1 MKWILIGLLIVVVML
16 IAYSVSEQYK
26 EKYDFYLNLKNF
38 LNQFKLNL
46 AFKQEKIIN
55 FLNNIN
61 AKKQFNLFIQ
71 EYKNYLN
78 NNELNL
84 SQIKI
89 LDDDEKQE
97 LTEIITNIG
106 CMDAANEIQQLETF
120 LLAVEEK
127 LKTAE
132 EQKQKLCPMILKLS
146 LLFAIAVSIILM

>member
-1 MKWILIGLLIVVVML
+1 MKWILIGVLIAVVML

-55 FLNNIN
+55 FLNNIKS
-61 AKKQFNLFIQ
+61 KKQFNLFIQ

-89 LDDDEKQE
+89 LDADEKQQ
-97 LTEIITNIG
+97 LSEIITNIG
-106 CMDAANEIQQLETF
+106 SMDVTNEIQQLETF
-120 LLAVEEK
+120 LLVIEEK

-146 LLFAIAVSIILM
+146 LLFAVAVSIILI

>member
-1 MKWILIGLLIVVVML
+1 MKWILIGVLIAVVML
-16 IAYSVSEQYK
+16 IAFSVSEQYK

-55 FLNNIN
+55 FLNNIK

-89 LDDDEKQE
+89 LDLEEKQQ

-106 CMDAANEIQQLETF
+106 SMDVTNEIQQLETF

-146 LLFAIAVSIILM
+146 LLFAVAVSIILI